1 MRMHNAHMER
11 ASRIR
16 KVPTNLSVRAD
27 LVAKAK
33 KLRLNLSQ
41 LVEAA
46 IEDAIREVERAAWL
60 EENRDAID
68 DYNAQVAKRG
78 LFSDDWRRF

>member
-1 MRMHNAHMER
+1 MRIYNAHMKR
-11 ASRIR
+11 ASNVK

-27 LVAKAK
+27 LVARAK
-33 KLRLNLSQ
+33 ELGLNLSK
-41 LVEAA
+41 LVEGA
-46 IEDAIREVERAAWL
+46 IEEAIRAAEREKWL
-60 EENRDAID
+60 AENREAID